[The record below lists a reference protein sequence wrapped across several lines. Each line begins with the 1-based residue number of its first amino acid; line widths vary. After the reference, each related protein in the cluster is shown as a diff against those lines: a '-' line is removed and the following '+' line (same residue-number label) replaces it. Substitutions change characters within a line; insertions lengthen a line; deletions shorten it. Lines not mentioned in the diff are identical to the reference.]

1 MDNGTT
7 AIQVSPITEDDMNRV
22 KSILQRAADAIVGM
36 SQLHADV
43 DMLRQTV
50 SGLQADTD
58 RLRNQNAALDEALAH
73 SRTVRD
79 DQAQTISG
87 LASKLDAMTQERD
100 ELKGTASYN
109 ADLVDRLK
117 AELTDA
123 KRDRDDH
130 AFKAMELEDKLKA
143 SEELANKLR
152 VHFDNAYAML
162 EVPKAMQPA
171 PPQPPHPIQAVDEAN
186 PMPPTVDWDK
196 PTQWDA
202 VKGCYVNVPAPTP
215 NTDDEIPF

>member
-1 MDNGTT
+1 MNDGTT
-7 AIQVSPITEDDMNRV
+7 GFQVAPITEDDMSKV
-22 KSILQRAADAIVGM
+22 QSILKRAMDGM
-36 SQLHADV
+36 IGLSQLAADV

-50 SGLQADTD
+50 QSLQADTD

-100 ELKGTASYN
+100 ELKGTASYS

-171 PPQPPHPIQAVDEAN
+171 PPQPIHPIQAVYEAKPYDSKPQVN
-186 PMPPTVDWDK
+186 TVDRYLPGGSYNPD
-196 PTQWDA
+196 
-202 VKGCYVNVPAPTP
+202 Y
-215 NTDDEIPF
+215 IPF